1 MQTLQQILQSGH
13 VLIYA
18 RYSSML
24 QNERSIEDQV
34 RRCREFIAQ
43 NGGKPE
49 DAQVFADYAVS
60 GASLDRPGFE
70 ALMEAA
76 NGGRGRAIVTE
87 DMSRISR
94 DFADSAQIFK
104 QLQFRQVPL
113 LGVADGIDTSSKH
126 AKLSFTVKSLV
137 ADIYLDDLRDKT
149 LRGLEGRALDGF
161 ATGNVAFG
169 FHTVPTTEPGV
180 TGNRIEIHEAEAPI
194 VRRIFTESRDGRSL
208 TTIAHGL
215 NRDSIPSPRV
225 GSKHKCFGW
234 GASTIRAILYNER
247 YIGVWRFKE
256 KQWVKVP
263 GTNRRQPRRRN
274 AADVIVQQRPE
285 LRIIDQK
292 LWDAVA
298 ARLATLKAKYAGGR
312 QKGGLTFKRAPY
324 LLSGLLACAVCGAP
338 MSMEGGTSARYYRCQ
353 TYKKKRLCSNDRS
366 VREDVTRTKILTAIR
381 DQLLSPDGIA
391 HTRKRVAE
399 ELRDYSN
406 KLAAELRDRRERL
419 ERTEVKMRG
428 LVDFIATG
436 DRSDYVVST
445 LHDLEAFTRQ
455 EREALA
461 ELQRASH
468 EPLRLPSIDE
478 VCAQVA
484 DLDARLA
491 QDPEAGREQLRRWLK
506 DGAIRIGPNK
516 DGAIVAEGELLPLII
531 ISDGGRKKENYPKPC
546 LVIPGSSTDVAGAGF
561 EPATFGL

>member
-1 MQTLQQILQSGH
+1 MHAIQTGP
-13 VLIYA
+13 VGIYA
-18 RYSSML
+18 RFSTML

-43 NGGKPE
+43 QGGKPD
-49 DAQVFADYAVS
+49 DAQVFPDFAVS

-70 ALMEAA
+70 AMMAA
-76 NGGRGRAIVTE
+76 VDSGRIRAIVTE

-104 QLQFRQVPL
+104 RLQFYQVPL
-113 LGVADGIDTSSKH
+113 LGVADGIDTSMKH

-161 ATGNVAFG
+161 ATGNVAYG
-169 FHTVPTTEPGV
+169 FHTVPARDPGV
-180 TGNRIEIHEAEAPI
+180 TGNRIEIHEGEAPI
-194 VRRIFTESRDGRSL
+194 VRRIFIESRNGRSL
-208 TTIAHGL
+208 TSIAHGL
-215 NRDSIPSPRV
+215 NRDAIPSPRV

-256 KQWVKVP
+256 KQWVKIP
-263 GTNRRQPRRRN
+263 GTNRRQPRARN
-274 AADVIVQQRPE
+274 AAEVIVRHRPE
-285 LRIIDQK
+285 LRIVDQK
-292 LWDAVA
+292 LWDAVQ
-298 ARLATLKAKYAGGR
+298 ARQAMLKQKYAGGR

-324 LLSGLLACAVCGAP
+324 LFSGILACSICGGP
-338 MSMEGGTSARYYRCQ
+338 MTMEGGTSARYYRCQ

-366 VREDVTRTKILTAIR
+366 VREDLVRTKVLAAIR
-381 DQLLSPDGIA
+381 DHLLSPEGITR
-391 HTRKRVAE
+391 TRKRVAE
-399 ELRDYSN
+399 ELRDYSK
-406 KLAAELRDRRERL
+406 KLEAELRDRQERL
-419 ERTEVKMRG
+419 VRTEDKMRG

-436 DRSDYVVST
+436 DRSEYVVKT

-461 ELQRASH
+461 ELERASH

-478 VCAQVA
+478 VCAKVA

-506 DGAIRIGPNK
+506 DGTIRIGPDK
-516 DGAIVAEGELLPLII
+516 DGAIVAEGEILPLMVIT
-531 ISDGGRKKENYPKPC
+531 DGGGRKGNYAKPSP
-546 LVIPGSSTDVAGAGF
+546 LVSRSSTGVAGAGF

>member
-1 MQTLQQILQSGH
+1 MEAIETGP
-13 VLIYA
+13 VAIYA
-18 RYSSML
+18 RFSSVL

-34 RRCREFIAQ
+34 RRCREFVTQHGGNAQ
-43 NGGKPE
+43 S
-49 DAQVFADYAVS
+49 AQVFPDFAVS

-70 ALMEAA
+70 AMMAA
-76 NGGRGRAIVTE
+76 VNAGRIKAIVTE

-104 QLQFRQVPL
+104 LLQFRQVPL
-113 LGVADGIDTSSKH
+113 LGVADGIDTSTKH

-149 LRGLEGRALDGF
+149 LRGLEGRALAGF
-161 ATGNVAFG
+161 ATGNVAYG
-169 FHTVPTTEPGV
+169 FHTVPAIEPRV
-180 TGNRIEIHEAEAPI
+180 TGNQIAIHEGEAPI

-215 NRDSIPSPRV
+215 NRDGIPSPRV

-234 GASTIRAILYNER
+234 GSSTIRAILYNER
-247 YIGVWRFKE
+247 YAGVWRFKE
-256 KQWVKVP
+256 KQWVKIP
-263 GTNRRQPRRRN
+263 GTNRRQPRARN
-274 AADVIVQQRPE
+274 ASEVMVQERPD

-292 LWDAVA
+292 LWDAVQ
-298 ARLATLKAKYAGGR
+298 ARLALLKQKYAGGR

-324 LLSGLLACAVCGAP
+324 LLSGILVCAACGAP
-338 MSMEGGTSARYYRCQ
+338 MSMNGGSNGRYYRCQ
-353 TYKKKRLCSNDRS
+353 TNKTKGTCSFDMN
-366 VREDVTRTKILTAIR
+366 VREDNARTKILAAVR
-381 DQLLSPDGIA
+381 DHLLSPEGVA
-391 HTRKRVAE
+391 HTRKRIAE

-406 KLAAELRDRRERL
+406 KIAAELRDRRERL
-419 ERTEVKMRG
+419 VRTEDKMRG

-436 DRSDYVVST
+436 DRSEYVVST
-445 LHDLEAFTRQ
+445 LRDLEAFARQ
-455 EREALA
+455 ERAALA
-461 ELQRASH
+461 ELEQASR

-506 DGAIRIGPNK
+506 DGSIRIGPAK
-516 DGAIVAEGELLPLII
+516 DGSIVAEGEILPLVV
-531 ISDGGRKKENYPKPC
+531 ISDGGGRKGNYAKP
-546 LVIPGSSTDVAGAGF
+546 SSMVSRSSSGVAGA
-561 EPATFGL
+561 

>member
-1 MQTLQQILQSGH
+1 MHAIETGP
-13 VLIYA
+13 VAIYA
-18 RYSSML
+18 RFSSVL

-34 RRCREFIAQ
+34 RRCRDFITQQGGNAQ
-43 NGGKPE
+43 G
-49 DAQVFADYAVS
+49 AQVFPDFAVS

-70 ALMEAA
+70 AMMAA
-76 NGGRGRAIVTE
+76 VNAGRIKAIVTE

-94 DFADSAQIFK
+94 DFADSAHIFK
-104 QLQFRQVPL
+104 LLQFRQVPL
-113 LGVADGIDTSSKH
+113 LGVADGIDTSTKH

-169 FHTVPTTEPGV
+169 FHTVPATEPGV
-180 TGNRIEIHEAEAPI
+180 TGNRIAIHEAEAPI

-215 NRDSIPSPRV
+215 NRDGIPSPRV

-256 KQWVKVP
+256 RQWVKVP
-263 GTNRRQPRRRN
+263 GTNRRQPRARN
-274 AADVIVQQRPE
+274 AAEVMVKERPE
-285 LRIIDQK
+285 LRIIEQK
-292 LWDAVA
+292 LWDHVQ
-298 ARLATLKAKYAGGR
+298 ARLALLKEKYAGGR

-324 LLSGLLACAVCGAP
+324 LLSGILVCAACGAP
-338 MSMEGGTSARYYRCQ
+338 MSMNGGSHARYYRCQ
-353 TYKKKRLCSNDRS
+353 TNKTKGTCSNGMNI
-366 VREDVTRTKILTAIR
+366 REDNARTKILAAVR
-381 DQLLSPDGIA
+381 DHLLSPQGVA
-391 HTRKRVAE
+391 HTRKRIAE

-406 KLAAELRDRRERL
+406 KISAELRDRRERL
-419 ERTEVKMRG
+419 ARTEDKMRG

-445 LHDLEAFTRQ
+445 LRDLEAFTRQ
-455 EREALA
+455 ERAALA
-461 ELQRASH
+461 ELEQASR

-516 DGAIVAEGELLPLII
+516 DGAIVAEGEILPLVVIN
-531 ISDGGRKKENYPKPC
+531 DGAGRKRNYAEPNPM
-546 LVIPGSSTDVAGAGF
+546 VPRSSTVVAGAGF